1 MTLRFVPRFTA
12 QLKTVAAAQRCIGR
26 DMSSGSVVRR
36 AKNGIAILSVMITW
50 ALESAVTTADSMKS
64 RGYGLRGRS
73 AFSRF
78 RFERRDAGLLLFFLL
93 DAAYL
98 ITCAAHGG
106 FAWRY
111 YPTVRGS
118 LSGPLTVG
126 AYAAYLCAVPG
137 TGDHQWEGGV
147 EMACFTIRSLTF
159 TYPNAV
165 TPALTGIDLTL
176 ESGAFVT
183 LAGPS
188 GCGKSTLLRQ
198 LKTPLAPH
206 GTRTGEILF
215 EGESL
220 ARVDLRTQTAR
231 IGFVM
236 QDPESQI
243 VTDKVWH
250 ELAFG
255 LESLGCD
262 TPTIR
267 RRVAEMASYFGIEP
281 WFQRDVREL
290 SGGQKQLFEPCRRY
304 GDAAFRVDS

>member
-1 MTLRFVPRFTA
+1 MKDAFSGYHPTVNFCYFALVIGFSMFFMHPVCLALSFGSALTYAVALNGRRAVRFSLCGLLPLLLFSAVLNPLFNHEGATILTYLPDSNPLTLESMLYGVSAAAMMVTVILWFSCYNSVMTSDKFLFLFGRVIPALSLLFSMTLRFVPRFTA

-26 DMSSGSVVRR
+26 DMSSGGVVRR

-126 AYAAYLCAVPG
+126 AYAAYL
-137 TGDHQWEGGV
+137 
-147 EMACFTIRSLTF
+147 
-159 TYPNAV
+159 
-165 TPALTGIDLTL
+165 AL
-176 ESGAFVT
+176 
-183 LAGPS
+183 
-188 GCGKSTLLRQ
+188 C
-198 LKTPLAPH
+198 LAPVIIN
-206 GTRTGEILF
+206 GRE
-215 EGESL
+215 
-220 ARVDLRTQTAR
+220 AWKWRALR
-231 IGFVM
+231 
-236 QDPESQI
+236 S
-243 VTDKVWH
+243 
-250 ELAFG
+250 G
-255 LESLGCD
+255 L
-262 TPTIR
+262 
-267 RRVAEMASYFGIEP
+267 
-281 WFQRDVREL
+281 
-290 SGGQKQLFEPCRRY
+290 
-304 GDAAFRVDS
+304 